1 MKPIRIVLS
10 PTRSRP
16 LNIFLGLVLVLVAL
30 MLILALV
37 TYHPADPSL
46 NTATDLAA
54 PHAARN
60 WIGLFGAWLSDL
72 LLQSLGFTAFFLPL
86 WLGGLGWTWM
96 RSRPGGSPLL
106 RWMGTLLA
114 VLFIPTV
121 FALLPWHLRWLHA
134 VPVEGVVGK
143 LMAGLLVAY
152 LNIQGAWLVA
162 AVLAAAG
169 LYFASAV
176 SFWAI
181 KEGLGDRWLQAINL
195 RDRWRNWREERAER
209 RQDRMEERM
218 AQREAQ
224 RWPDAQPD
232 ATGQLDPGDL
242 PDEAQAPRPSLL
254 AGLFRRH
261 RAPDADPQDI
271 PAFQRPA
278 FQSGEPQAPPP
289 IPVRSAS
296 IWERS
301 AAEPATPSAFP
312 APNPV
317 QPGAASPRTGQPL
330 PSQPGP
336 IPVVPLPAAANVIP
350 MRPQPVPAQP
360 AQPQPVPA
368 RPSEFR
374 QPDPMSARPISAPA
388 AVPQPSRPEPLPAP
402 QPDADITIHT
412 RPAAELRTATVAPKN
427 VSGFKLP
434 PSTLLN
440 PGGGPA
446 AIRED
451 ELREEARVLVE
462 KCGEF
467 DVRGQVVQINPGPMV
482 TTYEFKP
489 EAGVKYSRVTSLAD
503 DLCLAMR
510 AESILIERM
519 AGKSTVG
526 IQVPNHERETIHLRD
541 VIESEP
547 FHKAKSRLTLAMGK
561 DINGRIVTADLASM
575 PHVLIAGSTG
585 SGKSVAINAM
595 IMSLLYRTTPA
606 QVRLILVDP
615 KRVELGMYEGVP
627 HLFTPII
634 TEPKLAAN
642 ALRNAVREMERR
654 LKLLASRSVRNI
666 DQYNKLFEGSMPSLF
681 DDGEDEE
688 PLPFIVIIIDE
699 LADLMMLDR
708 ANVEESIT
716 RLAQM
721 ARAVGIHL
729 ILATQRPSV
738 DVITGLIKANI
749 PTRISFRLATKVDSR
764 TILDTNGA
772 EALLGRG
779 DMLFLPPGTSR
790 LMRLHAPYVSE
801 KETAAVV
808 GFWKDQG
815 QAEYVEGFLESPR
828 DERPSVDGSNSD
840 PDENDPL
847 FDDAVRLVFEFGKA
861 STSLLQRRL
870 RIGYGRAAHLI
881 DLMERDGLVGPADGS
896 RPRELL
902 KAPGWLHEV
911 TATAD
916 E

>member
-1 MKPIRIVLS
+1 MKPIRIVLT

-16 LNIFLGLVLVLVAL
+16 VNLFLGLVVLLVSLL
-30 MLILALV
+30 LFLALA
-37 TYHPADPSL
+37 TYHASDPSL
-46 NTATDLAA
+46 NTAADQTLPRAI
-54 PHAARN
+54 HN
-60 WIGLFGAWLSDL
+60 WVGVFGSYLSDV
-72 LLQSLGFTAFFLPL
+72 LLQSLGLAAFLIPI
-86 WLGGLGWTWM
+86 WLGGIGWTWM
-96 RSRPGGSPLL
+96 QSRPSGSALL
-106 RWMGTLLA
+106 RWTGTLLSLTFVPA
-114 VLFIPTV
+114 VFGLI
-121 FALLPWHLRWLHA
+121 PWHWRWLHL
-134 VPVEGVVGK
+134 VPVEGIVGR
-143 LMAGLLVAY
+143 LVSGVLVSY
-152 LNIQGAWLVA
+152 LNIQGSWVVA
-162 AVLAAAG
+162 LAMASAG
-169 LYFASAV
+169 IYFASAM
-176 SFWAI
+176 SFGALR
-181 KEGLGDRWLQAINL
+181 ESFENRWLQV
-195 RDRWRNWREERAER
+195 RSMYERWRNWREERAER
-209 RQDRMEERM
+209 KEEERFE
-218 AQREAQ
+218 REAELGEKRLASQ
-224 RWPDAQPD
+224 GLHFVPAAGLSQEDNMTPEPEPEEKK
-232 ATGQLDPGDL
+232 PGFF
-242 PDEAQAPRPSLL
+242 AR
-254 AGLFRRH
+254 LFRRH
-261 RAPDADPQDI
+261 KAAEQDDLLDEV
-271 PAFQRPA
+271 PAFQRAPLQQTDHA
-278 FQSGEPQAPPP
+278 QVNEPQVAMRTMPVAEEQIP
-289 IPVRSAS
+289 ITQRRS
-296 IWERS
+296 IWERAQAEAPV
-301 AAEPATPSAFP
+301 AAGTAPAVH
-312 APNPV
+312 NV
-317 QPGAASPRTGQPL
+317 V
-330 PSQPGP
+330 P
-336 IPVVPLPAAANVIP
+336 IPPPPQRFSDSHVMDSAPA
-350 MRPQPVPAQP
+350 PAQP
-360 AQPQPVPA
+360 APVRLEPITVPA
-368 RPSEFR
+368 T
-374 QPDPMSARPISAPA
+374 PA
-388 AVPQPSRPEPLPAP
+388 AHAP
-402 QPDADITIHT
+402 GEIAIHGRADAEV
-412 RPAAELRTATVAPKN
+412 RSATVAPKN

-440 PGGGPA
+440 QGEGPQKV
-446 AIRED
+446 RED
-451 ELREEARVLVE
+451 ELREEAKVLVE
-462 KCGEF
+462 KCAEF

-489 EAGVKYSRVTSLAD
+489 EAGVKYSRVTGLAD

-519 AGKSTVG
+519 PGKSTVG

-541 VIESEP
+541 VLESET
-547 FHKAKSRLTLAMGK
+547 FAKAKSRLTLAMGK
-561 DINGRIVTADLASM
+561 DINGRIVTADLNAM

-595 IMSLLYRTTPA
+595 IMSLLFRTTPA

-615 KRVELGMYEGVP
+615 KRVELGMYEGIP

-666 DQYNKLFEGSMPSLF
+666 DQYNKLFEGVMPSLF
-681 DDGEDEE
+681 DDGETEE
-688 PLPFIVIIIDE
+688 PLPYIVIIIDE

-708 ANVEESIT
+708 SNVEESIT

-738 DVITGLIKANI
+738 DVITGLIKANV

-790 LMRLHAPYVSE
+790 LNRLHAPYVSE

-808 GFWKDQG
+808 SFWKAQG
-815 QAEYVEGFLESPR
+815 EAEYVEGFLESPK
-828 DERPSVDGSNSD
+828 DERTGLEGASEGQEDG
-840 PDENDPL
+840 DPL

-881 DLMERDGLVGPADGS
+881 DLMENDGLVGPADGS

-911 TATAD
+911 MAGN

>member
-1 MKPIRIVLS
+1 MKPIRIILS
-10 PTRSRP
+10 PTRSRH
-16 LNIFLGLVLVLVAL
+16 LNMFLGLVLVLVSVL
-30 MLILALV
+30 LLLALA
-37 TYHPADPSL
+37 TYHPSDPSL
-46 NTATDLAA
+46 NTAADPSTLH
-54 PHAARN
+54 PARN

-72 LLQSLGFTAFFLPL
+72 LLQSIGCTAFLLPI

-96 RSRPGGSPLL
+96 HSRPGGSAAL
-106 RWMGTLLA
+106 RWTGTALTVVFL
-114 VLFIPTV
+114 PTV
-121 FALLPWHLRWLHA
+121 FALLPWHWRWLHA
-134 VPVEGVVGK
+134 VPMEGVLGK
-143 LMAGLLVAY
+143 LVSAFLVGY
-152 LNIQGAWLVA
+152 INVQGAWLVA
-162 AVLAAAG
+162 GALAAAG
-169 LYFASAV
+169 LYFASAI
-176 SFWAI
+176 SIFALKDSLDNRWAQFQS
-181 KEGLGDRWLQAINL
+181 W
-195 RDRWRNWREERAER
+195 RDRWHNWREERAER
-209 RQDRMEERM
+209 QEERRLE
-218 AQREAQ
+218 QEALRARTAGPARPQ
-224 RWPDAQPD
+224 AFIPGLKPDQVHEETPE
-232 ATGQLDPGDL
+232 QFVK
-242 PDEAQAPRPSLL
+242 RPSRL
-254 AGLFRRH
+254 AAFFGRR
-261 RAPDADPQDI
+261 PKPVESDPLDDV
-271 PAFQRPA
+271 PAFQRVPP
-278 FQSGEPQAPPP
+278 EPKEDQVP
-289 IPVRSAS
+289 IVPQERPTPIRGVNMRGTS

-301 AAEPATPSAFP
+301 PGEVPAPVAEPLRPPVAPP
-312 APNPV
+312 AN
-317 QPGAASPRTGQPL
+317 
-330 PSQPGP
+330 
-336 IPVVPLPAAANVIP
+336 VVPLQGPSVSSRAEAPPAP
-350 MRPQPVPAQP
+350 PA
-360 AQPQPVPA
+360 
-368 RPSEFR
+368 PSR
-374 QPDPMSARPISAPA
+374 PA
-388 AVPQPSRPEPLPAP
+388 AVIAIHERA
-402 QPDADITIHT
+402 DAD
-412 RPAAELRTATVAPKN
+412 LRTATVAPKN

-440 PGGGPA
+440 PGDGPQTV
-446 AIRED
+446 RED
-451 ELREEARVLVE
+451 LLREEAKVLIE

-467 DVRGQVVQINPGPMV
+467 DVRGQVTQINPGPMV

-489 EAGVKYSRVTSLAD
+489 EAGVKYSRVTGLAD

-541 VIESEP
+541 VIESET

-595 IMSLLYRTTPA
+595 IMSLLFRTTPS

-666 DQYNKLFEGSMPSLF
+666 DQYNKLFEGTMPSLF
-681 DDGEDEE
+681 DDEEDNE

-790 LMRLHAPYVSE
+790 LARLHAPYVSE

-808 GFWKDQG
+808 DFWKAQG
-815 QAEYVEGFLESPR
+815 QAEYVEGFLESPK
-828 DERPSVDGSNSD
+828 DERPTTDGSNPD

-847 FDDAVRLVFEFGKA
+847 FDDGVRLVFEFGKA

-911 TATAD
+911 STGN

>member
-1 MKPIRIVLS
+1 LAGRPGLDVL
-10 PTRSRP
+10 
-16 LNIFLGLVLVLVAL
+16 L
-30 MLILALV
+30 
-37 TYHPADPSL
+37 SL
-46 NTATDLAA
+46 T
-54 PHAARN
+54 
-60 WIGLFGAWLSDL
+60 
-72 LLQSLGFTAFFLPL
+72 FLP
-86 WLGGLGWTWM
+86 T
-96 RSRPGGSPLL
+96 
-106 RWMGTLLA
+106 
-114 VLFIPTV
+114 VL
-121 FALLPWHLRWLHA
+121 ALLPWHWLWLHA
-134 VPVEGVVGK
+134 VPVGGQAGM
-143 LMAGLLVAY
+143 LMAGLLVTY
-152 LNIQGAWLVA
+152 LNLQGAWLVA
-162 AVLAAAG
+162 GALAAVG

-176 SFWAI
+176 SFQI
-181 KEGLGDRWLQAINL
+181 ITESLQTRWFQA
-195 RDRWRNWREERAER
+195 RDRWRNWREKRAER
-209 RQDRMEERM
+209 REERI
-218 AQREAQ
+218 AEREARREQ
-224 RWPDAQPD
+224 EGRPEGSPILIPGADSLE
-232 ATGQLDPGDL
+232 GQASLRPPPGFF
-242 PDEAQAPRPSLL
+242 AR
-254 AGLFRRH
+254 LFRRR
-261 RAPDADPQDI
+261 RAAEIDPEEI
-271 PAFQRPA
+271 PAFQRAQLQPDA
-278 FQSGEPQAPPP
+278 EASAGEA
-289 IPVRSAS
+289 RRTS
-296 IWERS
+296 IWERAADEPERGPSGRPSS
-301 AAEPATPSAFP
+301 AGTQS
-312 APNPV
+312 NLSPV
-317 QPGAASPRTGQPL
+317 A
-330 PSQPGP
+330 P
-336 IPVVPLPAAANVIP
+336 IPVAATPFAAASLGAIPAAASAAALQSVP
-350 MRPQPVPAQP
+350 ARPQFSTRPELAEARAREPRIPEPRPIATPLEAISFEAPPAQP
-360 AQPQPVPA
+360 AYEPVA
-368 RPSEFR
+368 SGPS
-374 QPDPMSARPISAPA
+374 
-388 AVPQPSRPEPLPAP
+388 
-402 QPDADITIHT
+402 ADEIAI
-412 RPAAELRTATVAPKN
+412 RERADAELRAAALASKQ
-427 VSGFKLP
+427 VSGFKMP

-440 PGGGPA
+440 PADGPQS
-446 AIRED
+446 IRED

-462 KCGEF
+462 KCAEF

-489 EAGVKYSRVTSLAD
+489 EAGVKYSRVTGLAD

-526 IQVPNHERETIHLRD
+526 IQVPNRTRETIHLRE
-541 VIESEP
+541 VIESEN
-547 FHKAKSRLTLAMGK
+547 FHKAKSRLTLSMGK
-561 DINGRIVTADLASM
+561 DINGRIVTADLAGM

-615 KRVELGMYEGVP
+615 KRVELGMYEGIP

-634 TEPKLAAN
+634 TEVKLAAN

-681 DDGEDEE
+681 DDAENEE
-688 PLPFIVIIIDE
+688 PLPYIVIIIDE

-708 ANVEESIT
+708 SNVEESIT

-772 EALLGRG
+772 ESLLGRG

-790 LMRLHAPYVSE
+790 LMRLHAPFVSE

-808 GFWKDQG
+808 GFWKAQG
-815 QAEYVEGFLESPR
+815 QAEYVEGFLESPK
-828 DERPSVDGSNSD
+828 EEHQNVDGSNSD

-847 FDDAVRLVFEFGKA
+847 FNDAVQLVFEFGKA

-881 DLMERDGLVGPADGS
+881 DLMESDGLVGPADGS

-911 TATAD
+911 SASAI